1 MSTKLDVK
9 KDKNNFKF
17 LTTLDGY
24 EIIRNPL
31 LYKGTAFTRE
41 ERKNLGIQG
50 MIPPGVLT
58 LKDQIEK
65 IYKKYKNIDSHHY
78 SKDNER
84 SLDIARFNFL
94 RDLQDRNEIL
104 FYAFCNNYLEEI
116 LPIIY
121 TPTVGDAVIR
131 YSKDSARF
139 RGVFICPS
147 TINYIQD
154 ILGNFRFKNP
164 SIAVVTDNQGILGI
178 GDQGVGG
185 IDIPIGKLALY
196 VLGAGVKPWETLP
209 LTLDVGTNNED
220 ELKDSYY
227 LGYKSTRF
235 TGKKYDDFIDKFVK
249 EITKKFPNILI
260 QWEDF
265 SRQNAFSILEKYQYK
280 ILSFNDDIQGTGAVA
295 LAGILNALKIKKEEL
310 NKQRFVIYGAGAGGV
325 GIARQISSALTSE
338 YNLSENQANDLI
350 VLLDS
355 KGMLTEDREM
365 QDYKKPF
372 SKSNIFYKS
381 WNLEN
386 IKNITLL
393 DVVKNFQ
400 PTVLIGTSGQPDH
413 FNKTI
418 IKEMAN
424 NTLIPIIF
432 PMSNPNSKSETN
444 PQDIY
449 KFTKGKAIVAT
460 GSPFNPFNFE
470 GKKINISQG
479 NNLYVFPGVG
489 LGAILSKAKYISD
502 QVFTKAAFALAGLT
516 SDSLLKK
523 NMVYPNIKE
532 IRNISANIAFATSK
546 QVSLEQKTKELSIK
560 EIKNMM
566 WKPVYPKIEKIIL

>member
-1 MSTKLDVK
+1 MNTKLDVK

-31 LYKGTAFTRE
+31 LYKGTAFTRK

-50 MIPPGVLT
+50 MIPPGILT
-58 LKDQIEK
+58 LNEQIEK
-65 IYKKYKNIDSHHY
+65 FYKKYKDIGFRY
-78 SKDNER
+78 YEKDEK

-104 FYAFCNNYLEEI
+104 FYAFCYKYLEEI

-139 RGVFICPS
+139 RGVFITPS
-147 TINYIQD
+147 TITHIQN
-154 ILGNFRFKNP
+154 IFKNFRFKNP
-164 SIAVVTDNQGILGI
+164 TIAVVTDNQGILGI
-178 GDQGVGG
+178 GDQGIGG

-196 VLGAGVKPWETLP
+196 VLGAGVRPWETLP
-209 LTLDVGTNNED
+209 LTLDVGTNNKD
-220 ELKDSYY
+220 ELTDPYY
-227 LGYKSTRF
+227 LGYKSTRL
-235 TGKKYDDFIDKFVK
+235 TGKKYDDFIDKFVQ

-265 SRQNAFSILEKYQYK
+265 SRQNAFNILEKYQYK

-295 LAGILNALKIKKEEL
+295 LAGILNALKIKKEKL
-310 NKQRFVIYGAGAGGV
+310 TQQRFVIYGAGAGGV
-325 GIARQISSALTSE
+325 GIAKQISSCLVSE
-338 YNLSENQANDLI
+338 YNLSEKQAKDLI
-350 VLLDS
+350 VLIDS
-355 KGMLTEDREM
+355 KGMLTEERKM

-372 SKSNIFYKS
+372 SKNKNFYKS

-386 IKNITLL
+386 LENIGLL

-400 PTVLIGTSGQPDH
+400 PTVLIGTSGQPGH
-413 FNKTI
+413 FDKTI
-418 IKEMAN
+418 IKNMAKN
-424 NTLIPIIF
+424 SRSPIIF
-432 PMSNPNSKSETN
+432 PMSNPNSKSEAI

-449 KFTKGKAIVAT
+449 KFTKGKAIVVT
-460 GSPFNPFNFE
+460 GSPFKPFIFE
-470 GKKINISQG
+470 GKKISIAQG
-479 NNLYVFPGVG
+479 NNLFIFPGVG

-502 QVFTKAAFALAGLT
+502 QVFTKAAYTLANLT
-516 SDSLLKK
+516 PDSLLKK
-523 NMVYPNIKE
+523 KIVYPNIKG
-532 IRNISANIAFATSK
+532 IRDISANIAHTTSK
-546 QVSLEQKTKELSIK
+546 QVSIEQKTKELSID
-560 EIKNMM
+560 EIENMM
-566 WKPVYPKIEKIIL
+566 WKPLYPKIEK

>member
-31 LYKGTAFTRE
+31 LYKGTAFTSE

-50 MIPPGVLT
+50 MIPPGILT
-58 LKDQIEK
+58 LKEQIEK
-65 IYKKYKNIDSHHY
+65 IYKKYKNLSFRY
-78 SKDNER
+78 NQKDER

-104 FYAFCNNYLEEI
+104 FYAFCNKYLEEI

-178 GDQGVGG
+178 GDQGIGG

-227 LGYKSTRF
+227 LGYKSTRL
-235 TGKKYDDFIDKFVK
+235 TGKKYDYFIDKFVK
-249 EITKKFPNILI
+249 EITKKFPNMLI

-280 ILSFNDDIQGTGAVA
+280 LLSFNDDIQGTGAVA
-295 LAGILNALKIKKEEL
+295 LAGILNALKIKNEEL
-310 NKQRFVIYGAGAGGV
+310 NEQRFVIYGAGAGGV
-325 GIARQISSALTSE
+325 GIARQISSALVSE
-338 YNLSENQANDLI
+338 YNLSKNQAKDLI
-350 VLLDS
+350 VLIDS
-355 KGMLTEDREM
+355 KGMLTEEREM
-365 QDYKKPF
+365 QDYKKAF
-372 SKSNIFYKS
+372 SKTNSFYRS
-381 WNLEN
+381 WDIENLE
-386 IKNITLL
+386 NITLL

-400 PTVLIGTSGQPDH
+400 PNVLIGTSGQPGH
-413 FNKTI
+413 FKKTI
-418 IKEMAN
+418 IKKMAEVSRN
-424 NTLIPIIF
+424 PIIF
-432 PMSNPNSKSETN
+432 PMSNPNSKSEAN

-449 KFTKGKAIVAT
+449 KFTNGNAIVAT
-460 GSPFNPFNFE
+460 GSPFKPFTFE
-470 GKKINISQG
+470 GKKIRISQG

-502 QVFTKAAFALAGLT
+502 EVFTKVAYALADLT
-516 SDSLLKK
+516 PDFLLKK
-523 NMVYPNIKE
+523 KIVYPDIKD
-532 IRNISANIAFATSK
+532 IRDISANIAFETSK
-546 QVSLEQKTKELSIK
+546 QVSIEQKTKELYLE

-566 WKPVYPKIEKIIL
+566 WKPVYPIIEKIII

>member
-1 MSTKLDVK
+1 MSTKLTVK
-9 KDKNNFKF
+9 KENNNFRF

-50 MIPPGVLT
+50 MIPPGILT
-58 LKDQIEK
+58 LKDQIKK
-65 IYKKYKNIDSHHY
+65 IYQKYKNLDFHY
-78 SKDNER
+78 SAKDEK

-104 FYAFCNNYLEEI
+104 FYAFCNTYLEEI

-131 YSKDSARF
+131 YSKDSSRF

-147 TINYIQD
+147 TIHYIQD

-164 SIAVVTDNQGILGI
+164 TIAVVTDNQGILGI
-178 GDQGVGG
+178 GDQGIGG

-196 VLGAGVKPWETLP
+196 VLGAGVRPWETLP
-209 LTLDVGTNNED
+209 LTLDVGTDNED
-220 ELKDSYY
+220 ELNDPYY
-227 LGYKSTRF
+227 LGYKSTRL
-235 TGKKYDDFIDKFVK
+235 TGKKYDDFIDAFVK

-265 SRQNAFSILEKYQYK
+265 SRQNAFSILEKYQYNT
-280 ILSFNDDIQGTGAVA
+280 LSFNDDIQGTGAVA
-295 LAGILNALKIKKEEL
+295 LAGILNAVKINNEKL
-310 NKQRFVIYGAGAGGV
+310 NQQRFVIYGAGAGGV
-325 GIARQISSALTSE
+325 GIAKQISSCLVSE
-338 YNLSENQANDLI
+338 YKLSETQANDLI
-350 VLLDS
+350 ILIDS
-355 KGMLTEDREM
+355 KGMLTEERKM

-372 SKSNIFYKS
+372 SKNTNFYKS

-386 IKNITLL
+386 TEKITLI

-400 PTVLIGTSGQPDH
+400 PTVLIGTSGQPGH
-413 FNKTI
+413 FNSTI
-418 IKEMAN
+418 INEMTKN
-424 NTLIPIIF
+424 SCNPIIF
-432 PMSNPNSKSETN
+432 PMSNPNSKSEAN
-444 PQDIY
+444 PEKIY

-460 GSPFNPFNFE
+460 GSPFKLFYFK

-479 NNLYVFPGVG
+479 NNLYIFPGIG
-489 LGAILSKAKYISD
+489 LGAILSKANYISD
-502 QVFTKAAFALAGLT
+502 QVFTKAAYTLADLT
-516 SDSLLKK
+516 PDSLLEK
-523 NMVYPNIKE
+523 NMVYPNIKD
-532 IRNISANIAFATSK
+532 IRNISAHIAYEVSK
-546 QVSLEQKTKELSIK
+546 QVSIEQDTTELCLK

-566 WKPVYPKIEKIIL
+566 WKPIYPSIEKIIL

>member
-1 MSTKLDVK
+1 MSTKLNVK
-9 KDKNNFKF
+9 KDKKNFKF
-17 LTTLDGY
+17 LTTFDGY

-31 LYKGTAFTRE
+31 LYKGTAFTKE

-50 MIPPGVLT
+50 MIPPGILS
-58 LKDQIEK
+58 LKEQIEK
-65 IYKKYKNIDSHHY
+65 IYRKYRKLAFHY
-78 SKDNER
+78 KSRDEKF
-84 SLDIARFNFL
+84 LDIARFNFL

-104 FYAFCNNYLEEI
+104 FYAFCNKYLEEV

-121 TPTVGDAVIR
+121 TPTVGDAVMR

-178 GDQGVGG
+178 GDQGIGG

-209 LTLDVGTNNED
+209 LTLDVGTDNED

-227 LGYKSTRF
+227 LGYKSNRF
-235 TGKKYDDFIDKFVK
+235 TGKKYNDFIDKFVN
-249 EITKKFPNILI
+249 EITKKFPDILI

-265 SRQNAFSILEKYQYK
+265 SRQNAFNILEKYQYK

-310 NKQRFVIYGAGAGGV
+310 NNQRFVIYGAGAGGV
-325 GIARQISSALTSE
+325 GIARQIFSALISE
-338 YNLSENQANDLI
+338 YKLSENQANDLI
-350 VLLDS
+350 VLIDS
-355 KGMLTEDREM
+355 KGMLSDERKM
-365 QDYKKPF
+365 QDYKKTF
-372 SKSNIFYKS
+372 AKSNNFYRS
-381 WNLEN
+381 WNIEN
-386 IKNITLL
+386 IENITLL
-393 DVVKNFQ
+393 DVIKNFQ
-400 PTVLIGTSGQPDH
+400 PTVLIGTSGQSDH

-418 IKEMAN
+418 IKEMAK
-424 NTLIPIIF
+424 NTPNPIIF
-432 PMSNPNSKSETN
+432 PMSNPNSKSEAN

-460 GSPFNPFNFE
+460 GSPFNSFTFE
-470 GKKINISQG
+470 GKKISISQG
-479 NNLYVFPGVG
+479 NNLYIFPGVG

-502 QVFTKAAFALAGLT
+502 KVFTKAAYTLANLT
-516 SDSLLKK
+516 YESLLKK
-523 NMVYPNIKE
+523 KMVYPNIRD
-532 IRNISANIAFATSK
+532 IRNISANIAYATSK
-546 QVSLEQKTKELSIK
+546 QVSIEQKTKELSLNQIK
-560 EIKNMM
+560 DMM
-566 WKPVYPKIEKIIL
+566 WIPIYPKIEKIII

>member
-1 MSTKLDVK
+1 MNSKLDVK
-9 KDKNNFKF
+9 KEENNFRF

-31 LYKGTAFTRE
+31 LYKGTAFTDD

-50 MIPPGVLT
+50 MIPPGILT
-58 LKDQIEK
+58 LEDQIEK
-65 IYKKYKNIDSHHY
+65 FYKKYKNIDTHY
-78 SKDNER
+78 YSEDNER
-84 SLDIARFNFL
+84 SCDIARFNFL
-94 RDLQDRNEIL
+94 RELQDRNEVL
-104 FYAFCNNYLEEI
+104 FYAFCSKYLEEV

-139 RGVFICPS
+139 RGVFITPS
-147 TINYIQD
+147 SIEYIQN

-164 SIAVVTDNQGILGI
+164 TIAVVTDNQGILGI

-196 VLGAGVKPWETLP
+196 VLGAGVRPWETLP
-209 LTLDVGTNNED
+209 ITLDVGTNNEE
-220 ELKDSYY
+220 ELEDSYY
-227 LGYKSTRF
+227 LGYKSTRL

-249 EITKKFPNILI
+249 EITEKFPNILI

-265 SRQNAFSILEKYQYK
+265 SRQNAFSILEKYQYE

-295 LAGILNALKIKKEEL
+295 LAGILSALKIKDEEL
-310 NKQRFVIYGAGAGGV
+310 SKQRFVIYGAGAGGV
-325 GIARQISSALTSE
+325 GIAKQIASCLVSE
-338 YNLSENQANDLI
+338 YNLSEQQAKELI

-355 KGMLTEDREM
+355 RGMLTEERKM

-372 SKSNIFYKS
+372 SKNKNFYQS

-386 IKNITLL
+386 TENITLL

-400 PTVLIGTSGQPDH
+400 PTVLIGTSGQPGH
-413 FNKTI
+413 FDKTI
-418 IKEMAN
+418 IKEMAK
-424 NTLIPIIF
+424 NTQYPVIF
-432 PMSNPNSKSETN
+432 PMSNPNSKSEAK
-444 PQDIY
+444 PEEIY
-449 KFTKGKAIVAT
+449 KYTDGKAIVAT
-460 GSPFNPFNFE
+460 GSPFKPFNFK

-479 NNLYVFPGVG
+479 NNFYIFPGVG
-489 LGAILSKAKYISD
+489 LGAIFSKAKYISD
-502 QVFTKAAFALAGLT
+502 QVFTKAAYTLADLT
-516 SDSLLKK
+516 PDSLLKK

-532 IRNISANIAFATSK
+532 IRDISANIAYEVSK
-546 QVSLEQKTKELSIK
+546 QVSIEQKTKELSLE

-566 WKPVYPKIEKIIL
+566 WKPVYPKIEKIN